1 MTVDLRIHKGVKKDP
16 ENYQRK
22 KNLGSQGEVKQ
33 SGGKAT
39 LFFFCPENGWN
50 EMRDLGRT

>member
-39 LFFFCPENGWN
+39 FFFFYPENGRN